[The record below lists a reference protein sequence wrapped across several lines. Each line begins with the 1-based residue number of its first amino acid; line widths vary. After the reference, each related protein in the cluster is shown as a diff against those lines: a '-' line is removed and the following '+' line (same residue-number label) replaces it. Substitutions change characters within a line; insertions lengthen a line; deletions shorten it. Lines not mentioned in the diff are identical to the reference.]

1 MKKLFIFLLLFSAPT
16 FAMDN
21 SGHAF
26 ANILIFLAIAVLGY
40 IIFGLRK
47 LLEFVKNKKNSLKKP
62 RNSFIKVIISDITLR
77 SIHNEKY
84 TFLNLFFSRKILY
97 AAIIFYA
104 IFIFALSNNG
114 KNFWSEVYFFIFNPR
129 TILLILFTYAY
140 VLSQAYLINSSFSIS
155 KKYGRF
161 QILFPSIL
169 FMLLLFK
176 CLTDSKIFSES
187 FLISIF
193 LMSTI
198 VIFFNLIQ
206 SSLIYIFKND

>member
-1 MKKLFIFLLLFSAPT
+1 MKLLALLLITTNAYAGDSH
-16 FAMDN
+16 
-21 SGHAF
+21 GHAF
-26 ANILIFLAIAVLGY
+26 ANIIIFLTIAILGY
-40 IIFGLRK
+40 FIFGVKK
-47 LLEFVKNKKNSLKKP
+47 LFEFIKNKKDVLKSPIFPMNNNILDVTFKSIQN
-62 RNSFIKVIISDITLR
+62 RKLRVIDLI
-77 SIHNEKY
+77 
-84 TFLNLFFSRKILY
+84 FSRKILY

-104 IFIFALSNNG
+104 IFIFALSNKG

>member
-1 MKKLFIFLLLFSAPT
+1 MKKLFIFLLLFSAHA

-62 RNSFIKVIISDITLR
+62 RISFIKSNISDITFK
-77 SIHNEKY
+77 SIQNEKY
-84 TFLNLFFSRKILY
+84 TFLDLFFSRKILY

-114 KNFWSEVYFFIFNPR
+114 KNFWSEVNFFIFNPR
-129 TILLILFTYAY
+129 TILLILFTYVY

-169 FMLLLFK
+169 LMLILIK
-176 CLTDSKIFSES
+176 YLTDSKIFSES

-193 LMSTI
+193 LMPVI

-206 SSLIYIFKND
+206 FSMIYIFKND